1 MKLGLVVRLLGGLLS
16 SNTEIGDPGEAH
28 DVPVSHIRG
37 KERGGPAGGGVAWR
51 GVAHLGQ
58 MVVQG
63 KGEGERWPN
72 EMLLGSSSGNMTLA
86 CRRERNVPLRVFA
99 LKPNLQAGRDASL

>member
-1 MKLGLVVRLLGGLLS
+1 MKLGLVVRLLDGLLS

-28 DVPVSHIRG
+28 DVPVSHIR
-37 KERGGPAGGGVAWR
+37 RGRPAGAGVAWR

-99 LKPNLQAGRDASL
+99 LKPNLQAGPDASL